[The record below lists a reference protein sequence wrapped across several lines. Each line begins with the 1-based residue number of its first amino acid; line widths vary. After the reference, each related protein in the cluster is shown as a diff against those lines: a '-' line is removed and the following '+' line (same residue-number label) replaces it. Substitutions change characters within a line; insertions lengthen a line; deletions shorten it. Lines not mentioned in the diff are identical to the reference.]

1 MVHWPAT
8 LYTVV
13 TLLAG
18 GGLAMAGQALADRRA
33 RRREREARRETFM
46 MQNFTAQR
54 EALTKIQEMVEEF
67 GNKQNDESI
76 GKTGKRYFAY
86 FASPEYREAFPDVD
100 PIEDF
105 IAGDLS
111 ELTRFAEQFNVFKT
125 RYNRDLRLSADGA
138 NKQVHFLREF
148 STFETALTIQAN
160 RTGSQFIVTEVR
172 SYIGAAH
179 GYGDERDDAVITE
192 PVARHRLQAAVT
204 KALTEGPL
212 AA

>member
-1 MVHWPAT
+1 
-8 LYTVV
+8 
-13 TLLAG
+13 
-18 GGLAMAGQALADRRA
+18 
-33 RRREREARRETFM
+33 M

-138 NKQVHFLREF
+138 NNRCISCENLAHSKPRSPSKLTVQVLNL
-148 STFETALTIQAN
+148 S
-160 RTGSQFIVTEVR
+160 
-172 SYIGAAH
+172 
-179 GYGDERDDAVITE
+179 
-192 PVARHRLQAAVT
+192 
-204 KALTEGPL
+204 
-212 AA
+212 